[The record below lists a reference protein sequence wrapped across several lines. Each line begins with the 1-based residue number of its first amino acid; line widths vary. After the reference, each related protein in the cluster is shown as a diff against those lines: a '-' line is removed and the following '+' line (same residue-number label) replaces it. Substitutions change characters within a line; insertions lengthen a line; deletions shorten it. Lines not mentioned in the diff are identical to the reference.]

1 MLMIHFYKKH
11 TLGFLMVALAIAF
24 YTYEYFLRVVPSVMI
39 DFYKNEHGLSDAKIS
54 ILATAYFLAYTPL
67 QLIVGAIADIFGVR
81 KLLLF
86 SIFIC
91 ILGSLLNASC
101 FEFSENEN
109 AVYYISTVGR
119 FLIGFGSAFAFVA
132 VLKTA
137 REWLPNRYFPI
148 VSGMTTSV
156 GMLGAISAQTL
167 LPLMIVYS
175 GYINALWVMLLAG
188 ILLYLVTYR
197 HIADNQE
204 HFQAVKD
211 HQIRELFKA
220 LFYVISIP
228 QIWVTGFIGA
238 AMFMPTVIFSDL
250 WAPKFFED
258 VNHIVHPVSGVISSL
273 LYWGWIAGSPFVGL
287 LSSYMGKN
295 RIILQCSSLLAA
307 IAIFSI
313 IYFPTSDPIIAGV
326 MMFLLGLFCSSQVLV
341 FAVANDNVPER
352 YLATGVAVTNMLVM
366 CSGFLLPYIG
376 SLLEQYAYNQAIFNA
391 DGFRQ
396 ALMVMPASLFLAFL
410 ISFLL
415 KEKSAE
421 DDGQYK

>member
-1 MLMIHFYKKH
+1 MYSIYKKH
-11 TLGFLMVALAIAF
+11 ALGFFMVALAIGF

-39 DFYKNEHGLSDAKIS
+39 DFYKNDHALSDAKIS
-54 ILATAYFLAYTPL
+54 ILATAYFFAYTPL
-67 QLIVGAIADIFGVR
+67 QLIVGAIADTYGVR

-91 ILGSLLNASC
+91 VLGSFLNAFC
-101 FEFSENEN
+101 FIFSDVENT
-109 AVYYISTVGR
+109 VYYLSTLGR
-119 FLIGFGSAFAFVA
+119 FFIGFGSAFAFVA

-167 LPLMIVYS
+167 LPLLIIFT
-175 GYINALWVMLLAG
+175 GYINALWLMVVFG
-188 ILLYLVTYR
+188 VLLYLVTFSY
-197 HIADNQE
+197 IADNTE
-204 HFQAVKD
+204 HFQPVQKGQFKA
-211 HQIRELFKA
+211 LFNA
-220 LFYVISIP
+220 LFYVIRIP

-273 LYWGWIAGSPFVGL
+273 LYWGWISGSPFVGL
-287 LSSYMGKN
+287 LCSYLGKK
-295 RIILQCSSLLAA
+295 RIILQCSSLAA
-307 IAIFSI
+307 ALVIFLI
-313 IYFPTSDPIIAGV
+313 IYLPTSNPMIAGA
-326 MMFLLGLFCSSQVLV
+326 MMFLLGLCCSSQVLV

-352 YLATGVAVTNMLVM
+352 YLATGIAVTNMLVM
-366 CSGFLLPYIG
+366 CSGFLQPYIG
-376 SLLEQYAYNQAIFNA
+376 GLLEQYAYNEAIFNA

-415 KEKSAE
+415 KEKTAE
-421 DDGQYK
+421 DDGQ